1 MINAVLADDH
11 ELVRKGIKI
20 LLEDD
25 GNIQVV
31 GEAADGAE
39 AIQKIGDTRPD
50 ILITDIRMP
59 GMDGLQTT
67 QAVKNQFPD
76 VKVLVLSM
84 HEDEEYI
91 MKSVEYGADGYLL
104 KDTSKPEFVK
114 AIDVVMS
121 GQKYFSG
128 DISNILVNSYL
139 NAKTKK
145 TSQSSNSNSTGSE
158 KSLTK
163 RESQILSKI
172 YIGISNADIA
182 SELGKSVRT
191 IETHRFN
198 IMKKLGV
205 KNVAELLR
213 TIDSNPDIKEQLTL

>member
-25 GNIQVV
+25 GAIQVV
-31 GEAADGAE
+31 AEASDGAE
-39 AIQKIGDTRPD
+39 ALQKIGDTKPD
-50 ILITDIRMP
+50 LLITDIRMP

-67 QAVKNQFPD
+67 QAVKDQFPD
-76 VKVLVLSM
+76 VKILVLSM
-84 HEDEEYI
+84 HEDEDYI

-145 TSQSSNSNSTGSE
+145 TSQSAGSTSGE
-158 KSLTK
+158 KILTK

-172 YIGISNADIA
+172 YIGVSNADIA

-191 IETHRFN
+191 VETHRFN

-213 TIDSNPDIKEQLTL
+213 TIDNNPNIKEQLTL

>member
-11 ELVRKGIKI
+11 EIVRKGIKI

-31 GEAADGAE
+31 AEAADGNE
-39 AIQKIGDTRPD
+39 ALQRIEETDPD
-50 ILITDIRMP
+50 LLITDIRMP
-59 GMDGLQTT
+59 IMDGLQTT
-67 QAVKNQFPD
+67 KAVKNQFPG
-76 VKVLVLSM
+76 VKILVLSM
-84 HEDEEYI
+84 HDDEDYI
-91 MKSVEYGADGYLL
+91 MKSVEFGADGYLL

-139 NAKTKK
+139 NAKTRRN
-145 TSQSSNSNSTGSE
+145 SQVTNDATV
-158 KSLTK
+158 KMLTK

-172 YIGISNADIA
+172 YIGESNADIA
-182 SELGKSVRT
+182 AGLGKSVRT
-191 IETHRFN
+191 VETHRFN

-213 TIDSNPDIKEQLTL
+213 TVDSNPNIKDQLTL

>member
-11 ELVRKGIKI
+11 ELIRQGIKV

-25 GNIQVV
+25 GNISVV
-31 GEAADGAE
+31 AE
-39 AIQKIGDTRPD
+39 ASDGNEAIAQIGATRPD

-59 GMDGLQTT
+59 EMDGLQTT
-67 QAVKNQFPD
+67 RAVKEQFPD
-76 VKVLVLSM
+76 VKILVLSM
-84 HEDEEYI
+84 HDDEDYI
-91 MKSVEYGADGYLL
+91 MQSVEFGADGYLL
-104 KDTSKPEFVK
+104 KDTSKSEFVK

-139 NAKTKK
+139 TYK
-145 TSQSSNSNSTGSE
+145 SRGGSKPKAE
-158 KSLTK
+158 SAGKSLLTK
-163 RESQILSKI
+163 REAQILSKI
-172 YIGISNADIA
+172 YLGVSNADVA

-191 IETHRFN
+191 VETHRFN

-205 KNVAELLR
+205 KNIAELLR
-213 TIDSNPDIKEQLTL
+213 KIESTPELKAQLDLG

>member
-31 GEAADGAE
+31 AE
-39 AIQKIGDTRPD
+39 ASDGVEAIERIGDTQPD
-50 ILITDIRMP
+50 LLITDIRMP

-67 QAVKNQFPD
+67 QAVKEQFPN
-76 VKVLVLSM
+76 VKILVLSM

-91 MKSVEYGADGYLL
+91 MKSVEFGADGYLL

-139 NAKTKK
+139 SAKTKK
-145 TSQSSNSNSTGSE
+145 VPQRAGGESGA
-158 KSLTK
+158 KVLTK

-172 YIGISNADIA
+172 YVGISNADIA

-191 IETHRFN
+191 VETHRFN

-213 TIDSNPDIKEQLTL
+213 AVDSNPAIKEQLTL